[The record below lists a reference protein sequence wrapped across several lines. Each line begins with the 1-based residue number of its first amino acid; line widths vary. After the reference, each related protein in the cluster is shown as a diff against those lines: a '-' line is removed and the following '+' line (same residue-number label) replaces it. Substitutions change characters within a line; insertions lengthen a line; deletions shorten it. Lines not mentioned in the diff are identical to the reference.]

1 MRYMIQLNIV
11 LYSKLEK
18 YHCYHKQCCRILC
31 LQLKRIRKFMT
42 NMTLLKYLYCVWR
55 LTFCQLLFMYLGIM
69 YLYELKIVIS
79 HGGAGG
85 SSA

>member
-1 MRYMIQLNIV
+1 MLV
-11 LYSKLEK
+11 DFL
-18 YHCYHKQCCRILC
+18 
-31 LQLKRIRKFMT
+31 
-42 NMTLLKYLYCVWR
+42 
-55 LTFCQLLFMYLGIM
+55 QLLFMYLGIM